1 MMILLLYHQAQR
13 LSFRFIRRIR
23 GTSPAGRRNV
33 PGVDFQ
39 AVRSRVPMREVLA
52 LIGFVPREICG
63 EQLRG
68 PCPVHG
74 SSSATSRS
82 FSVNLRRNAYRCFK
96 CGSSGNQL
104 DLWAA
109 LSKTDLHSAAV
120 DLCQRLQTDIP
131 WIRDR

>member
-1 MMILLLYHQAQR
+1 M
-13 LSFRFIRRIR
+13 
-23 GTSPAGRRNV
+23 

-39 AVRSRVPMREVLA
+39 AVRSRVPIAQVLA
-52 LIGFVPREICG
+52 LIGFVPRETCG

-74 SSSATSRS
+74 SSSVTSRS

-109 LSKTDLHSAAV
+109 FSKTDVHSAAV
-120 DLCQRLQTDIP
+120 DLCQRLQMDTP

>member
-1 MMILLLYHQAQR
+1 MI
-13 LSFRFIRRIR
+13 
-23 GTSPAGRRNV
+23 
-33 PGVDFQ
+33 
-39 AVRSRVPMREVLA
+39 PMRQVLA
-52 LIGFVPREICG
+52 LIGFVPRETSG

-74 SSSATSRS
+74 SASPNSRV

-109 LSKTDLHSAAV
+109 LNKTDLHTATV
-120 DLCQRLQTDIP
+120 DLCERLRLDIP
-131 WIRDR
+131 WIRQ

>member
-1 MMILLLYHQAQR
+1 MAQ
-13 LSFRFIRRIR
+13 
-23 GTSPAGRRNV
+23 
-33 PGVDFQ
+33 
-39 AVRSRVPMREVLA
+39 VLA
-52 LIGFVPREICG
+52 LIGFVPRETCG

-68 PCPVHG
+68 PCPLHG

-82 FSVNLRRNAYRCFK
+82 FSVNLRRNVYHCFK

-109 LSKTDLHSAAV
+109 FTKMDVHSAAV
-120 DLCQRLQTDIP
+120 DLCQRLQMETP

>member
-1 MMILLLYHQAQR
+1 MGQ
-13 LSFRFIRRIR
+13 
-23 GTSPAGRRNV
+23 
-33 PGVDFQ
+33 
-39 AVRSRVPMREVLA
+39 VLA
-52 LIGFVPREICG
+52 LIGFVPQETCG

-74 SSSATSRS
+74 SVSPSSRS

-109 LSKTDLHSAAV
+109 LSKTDLHTATV
-120 DLCQRLQTDIP
+120 NLCERLQLDIP
-131 WIRDR
+131 WIRKR